1 METDSPRLIEFDIC
15 GQICPA
21 SLLVALRE
29 LNKYSSQL
37 MDGTVILLFKTD
49 SRDGTHTI
57 PEAASNMGFKVD
69 VHKCQRYYTITI
81 VKL

>member
-1 METDSPRLIEFDIC
+1 MESDIFQLIEFDIC

-37 MDGTVILLFKTD
+37 MAGTVVLLFKTD

-69 VHKCQRYYTITI
+69 VQKCQRYYTITI
-81 VKL
+81 TKP